1 MQECLAKDPSN
12 YARAICSMRKA
23 VFAIQYHHIIQDTL
37 VAQVKRIV
45 DFLLASPPFTASDGM
60 EDAVAAYTGPA
71 KKHPTQ
77 PTLASKSRATSSG
90 GCTSTPRPRA

>member
-45 DFLLASPPFTASDGM
+45 DFL
-60 EDAVAAYTGPA
+60 
-71 KKHPTQ
+71 
-77 PTLASKSRATSSG
+77 
-90 GCTSTPRPRA
+90 